1 MLNNQRSL
9 KEGVIMHPSH
19 LVAVA
24 CSVIFLSTIQIVG
37 QGSKTVPSKTTE
49 TIIPA
54 EPKGQDAV
62 KSKVS
67 VDRLAICLNIKD
79 NEPDVI
85 DSVFPPQVK
94 RLYCFTSIKG
104 ASEISEIQ
112 HRWYYNDDLQSAVT
126 LKIGSSSWRTFSAK
140 SIPSVYTGEW
150 MVAIVNSKNEEVIK
164 TVKFF
169 IKP

>member
-1 MLNNQRSL
+1 MR
-9 KEGVIMHPSH
+9 PSY
-19 LVAVA
+19 LVATA
-24 CSVIFLSTIQIVG
+24 CSVIVLSTVQVFG
-37 QGSKTVPSKTTE
+37 QDGKTVPSKNTE
-49 TIIPA
+49 TIKSA
-54 EPKGQDAV
+54 EQKGQDTV

-85 DSVFPPQVK
+85 DSVFPPQVR

-104 ASEISEIQ
+104 AQELSEIQ
-112 HRWYYNDDLQSAVT
+112 HRWYYNDDLQSSVT
-126 LKIGSSSWRTFSAK
+126 LKIGSESWRTYSAK

-164 TVKFF
+164 TVKFS